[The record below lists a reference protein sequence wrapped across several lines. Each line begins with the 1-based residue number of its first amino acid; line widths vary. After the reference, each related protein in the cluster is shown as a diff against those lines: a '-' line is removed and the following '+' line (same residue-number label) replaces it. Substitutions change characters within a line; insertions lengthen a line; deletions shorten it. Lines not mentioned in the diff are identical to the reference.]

1 MRVTIR
7 EYIALL
13 FCALAIYTLCSCIY
27 DYTPADASLQGL
39 DEPLLVVDGDI
50 LVGDLTRVKLSY
62 TESILDE
69 ARDIPLGVTVMV
81 EAESGETVGAFAVE
95 DEPGVYLADT
105 RELDLDGKY
114 RLSISV
120 PGRGEYVSEFKPV
133 MISPPIDEITW
144 SIAPDSTYANIEV
157 TTHNTEEGKLYCKW
171 NFTENWESNSVFV
184 PFLEYIPSSNNIR
197 DLTQQEQYE
206 RRYCFSEAVSNDV
219 CVANTERL
227 SENLISKYVLKQISN
242 TDTRVNGLYA
252 ITVTQKA
259 LDKEAYQYWE
269 TLKKN
274 MGETGGLF
282 SAQPSEYRGN
292 IRSLTNADEI
302 VLGYTS
308 VSTTHT
314 VRQFIDWKSEQLFKT
329 DCDYIILDGDILLY
343 HYYSLG
349 YRPVFRVEDEG
360 MFWSQLKCVD
370 CRSYSNSTK
379 PGFWPDK
386 ENESK
391 LN

>member
-69 ARDIPLGVTVMV
+69 AGDIPLGVTVMV

-157 TTHNTEEGKLYCKW
+157 TTHNDQEGKLYCKW
-171 NFTENWESNSVFV
+171 NYTENWESDAVFV
-184 PFLEYIPSSNNIR
+184 PYLEYIPSRNSIR
-197 DLTQQEQYE
+197 DLTPQEQYE
-206 RRYCFSEAVSNDV
+206 RTCCFSKAVSNDV
-219 CVANTERL
+219 CITNTEKL
-227 SENLISKYVLKQISN
+227 SENLVYKYVLKQIGN
-242 TDTRVNGLYA
+242 KDTRVKALYA

-259 LDKEAYQYWE
+259 LDKEGYLYWE
-269 TLKKN
+269 NLRRN
-274 MGETGGLF
+274 MGETGGIF
-282 SAQPSEYRGN
+282 SAQPSEFQGN
-292 IRSLTNADEI
+292 IRSLVNTDEI
-302 VLGYTS
+302 VLGYISVTTS
-308 VSTTHT
+308 HT
-314 VRQFIDWKSEQLFKT
+314 VRQFIDWKSENFFKT
-329 DCDYIILDGDILLY
+329 DCEYIILEGDYSFY
-343 HYYSLG
+343 HYFSMG
-349 YRPVFRVEDEG
+349 YRPVFSTENEG
-360 MFWSQLKCVD
+360 TFWSKLQCTD

-379 PGFWPDK
+379 PDFWPRQ
-386 ENESK
+386 
-391 LN
+391 